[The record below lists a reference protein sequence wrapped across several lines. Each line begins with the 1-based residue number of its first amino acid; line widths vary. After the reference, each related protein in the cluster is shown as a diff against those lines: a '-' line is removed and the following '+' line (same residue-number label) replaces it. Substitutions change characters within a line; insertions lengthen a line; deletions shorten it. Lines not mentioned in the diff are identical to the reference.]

1 MISIVLVLVIIA
13 VIAAFSVQNAE
24 PVTITFLF
32 WTFNASLAIVIFLS
46 VFSGVLI
53 AAIVSLPGKIRR
65 ISEKRKT
72 RKSEIKNTVEE
83 DNR

>member
-13 VIAAFSVQNAE
+13 VIAVFSVQNAE

-32 WTFNASLAIVIFLS
+32 WTFNASLAIIIFLS
-46 VFSGVLI
+46 VLSGVLI
-53 AAIVSLPGKIRR
+53 AAIISLSGKIRR

-72 RKSEIKNTVEE
+72 RKSAIKNAVEE
-83 DNR
+83 DNK